1 MPTVDGRREVAMP
14 SVSLVRAFVVQW
26 WTVGAVLLYLSV
38 RSMHAGLQG
47 GSGHD
52 AHLVLIGGVEALAA
66 VLFLI
71 PRTLR
76 IGAYGLLIVFAVVFL
91 LHALR
96 LQFRGDILI
105 YAVVVLFV
113 AVHGSVPMAWL
124 RPRS

>member
-1 MPTVDGRREVAMP
+1 MP

-26 WTVGAVLLYLSV
+26 WTVGTVLLYLSV
-38 RSMHAGLQG
+38 KTMYAGLQSG
-47 GSGHD
+47 GGHD
-52 AHLVLIGGVEALAA
+52 AHLILIGGFEALAA

-76 IGAYGLLIVFAVVFL
+76 IGAFGLLMVFAVVL
-91 LHALR
+91 LIHALQ
-96 LQFRGDILI
+96 LQLRGDVLV
-105 YAVVVLFV
+105 YAAVVLFV